1 MTSKHP
7 LTLAAALA
15 VLCCGA
21 LHAADES
28 DQQIEAAAKD
38 SYVFR
43 NYLKHDSVRIKS
55 DDGNVTLKGTVEN
68 EAHKTLAAETAAGLS
83 GVKEVDNQL
92 QVKGE
97 PSKSSDAWITAKV
110 KTALLMHKNVSA
122 KNTKVST
129 KDGVVTLRGEADSA
143 DQKDMTT
150 EFAREVDGVRD
161 AVNNMKVVGA
171 PKRSERAQHQG
182 GDRRRRRDHRRDRP
196 DRGREVPGEQDRL
209 RRPRRAE
216 GRQPDDGQ
224 PLARPAAA
232 AGAPRASGGGRLP
245 VGAAGF
251 TTSR

>member
-171 PKRSERAQHQG
+171 PKRSEESTGEKVDDASITAQVKTALLFNRSTSALNTKVETDG
-182 GDRRRRRDHRRDRP
+182 GVVTIDGTARTEDEKSLVSKIASDV
-196 DRGREVPGEQDRL
+196 RGVQKVDNQMTVSP
-209 RRPRRAE
+209 
-216 GRQPDDGQ
+216 
-224 PLARPAAA
+224 
-232 AGAPRASGGGRLP
+232 
-245 VGAAGF
+245 
-251 TTSR
+251 